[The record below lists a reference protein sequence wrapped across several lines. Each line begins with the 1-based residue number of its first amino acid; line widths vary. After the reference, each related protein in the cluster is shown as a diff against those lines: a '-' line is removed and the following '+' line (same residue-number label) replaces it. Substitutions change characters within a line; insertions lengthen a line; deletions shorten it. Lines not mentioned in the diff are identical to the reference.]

1 MTLKE
6 MKTLVNEVKGLVYD
20 LARDLQEGY
29 IADARDCIEDIQ
41 GISCQIQEALD
52 QRLNK

>member
-6 MKTLVNEVKGLVYD
+6 MKKLVNEVKGLVYD
-20 LARDLQEGY
+20 LSRDLQEGY
-29 IADARDCIEDIQ
+29 MADALDCLSDIQ
-41 GISCQIQEALD
+41 GISCMLQEAVE

>member
-6 MKTLVNEVKGLVYD
+6 MKKLVNEVKGLVYD
-20 LARDLQEGY
+20 LSRDLQEGY
-29 IADARDCIEDIQ
+29 TADALDCIIDIQ
-41 GISCQIQEALD
+41 GISCQIQEALE